1 MTLTMRFT
9 NFIVR
14 GYRLTHLGDNG
25 NKVCCSSPSLPEQRK
40 EKIMGIRITG
50 DEGKTALYDSVSG
63 FAFGLVFDNSE
74 EANDFLEFA
83 GKNEPRDL
91 RVLSDSELEKLYC
104 KWVNQ

>member
-1 MTLTMRFT
+1 
-9 NFIVR
+9 
-14 GYRLTHLGDNG
+14 
-25 NKVCCSSPSLPEQRK
+25 
-40 EKIMGIRITG
+40 MGIRITG

-104 KWVNQ
+104 KWVNQVSKSQLARAKEVERRKYARKEVRGNYANIKLHDRNQG